1 MNEEDIKKALEC
13 CGCGVTKC
21 VCNECPIRYRES
33 CLDDLPKIALD
44 LINRQQA
51 EIEKLEN
58 AIIALMSY
66 LDILGADKTDTSFI
80 NQATEFNK
88 QIRADIKSEA
98 IKEFAERLKIDWQ
111 ENDFYWEDAD
121 VYKWIDNLVKEMVGE
136 QDA

>member
-1 MNEEDIKKALEC
+1 MNDEEIKKALEDFYHRAEN
-13 CGCGVTKC
+13 TNLSYHIFE
-21 VCNECPIRYRES
+21 NERE
-33 CLDDLPKIALD
+33 ALKD
-44 LINRQQA
+44 ALALINRQQA

-98 IKEFAERLKIDWQ
+98 IKEFAERLKKEAVTKCDWDNCVDVEDIDRLVAEMIGK
-111 ENDFYWEDAD
+111 ENA
-121 VYKWIDNLVKEMVGE
+121 
-136 QDA
+136 